1 MKLTINIFLL
11 CATLFLFSC
20 GGSSN
25 DSSGSVNNDNNQ
37 DSNVVDNSPETV
49 KTNWTSI
56 AVNKHDNAGYITFTT
71 SRIKVDKTG
80 IIKIVVERVAG
91 FQGAVSV
98 NLSTYSTTGD
108 IAMTAGV
115 NFTELNDITISYADG
130 EAGQKY
136 VELNIISA
144 PPPGLHMFGISMD
157 SPTGGVKI
165 RHPEMHIYFDDG
177 GVNTSATIATATNPN
192 DLETKINSATAGTL
206 IYARAG
212 IYTYNNRTAGQQYGG
227 YTITNASGIKTAPI
241 IVSAYPSELPVIDQ
255 QYANNND
262 RLGNDTAVGFLI
274 DDGTKYLHIK
284 GFEIRN
290 TLYTS
295 IMFLPNATNYNLG
308 IVIEDNHLHDA
319 GNANISNYDINYAA
333 GTNEGTAN
341 ARTDNIGGVRL
352 DRSIGA
358 IIRNNTIHDIYSA
371 RTTGSLSNPFNSQP
385 YALHSGIHGYDHTN
399 AWIHNNT
406 IHTVN
411 KGIFYKNASQAVAGG
426 EDGFHVHHNNF
437 NNIQQLAIE
446 IGVQGGGVEPAHNFL
461 INNNLATLDASL
473 SPDVS
478 LVQIKYRADVVSQP
492 KGLVIWNNTQIGGD
506 MLFYTQTI
514 NGIISYNNVLHN
526 AVNTLALEG
535 DGDAFTPTVYLSGSS
550 TTVTQN
556 QLDYSNYNC
565 YSNITSFNALLYRNT
580 PLSRSHTSLAGVN
593 GWNTAF
599 SIGGATDLNQDPDVD
614 TIESTPTF
622 VDPNSRDYRTLTGA
636 TVGTGRFARDIGIG
650 SELPMA
656 Q

>member
-1 MKLTINIFLL
+1 MKLAINILL
-11 CATLFLFSC
+11 FCINLLLVSC
-20 GGSSN
+20 GGGADN
-25 DSSGSVNNDNNQ
+25 DISGSVNNNSQ
-37 DSNVVDNSPETV
+37 DSNVLDNSPETV

-56 AVNKHDNAGYITFTT
+56 ATNKHGNAGYITFTT
-71 SRIKVDKTG
+71 SRIKVNKTG
-80 IIKIVVERVAG
+80 IIKIMVERVAG

-108 IAMTAGV
+108 IAMTGGV
-115 NFTELNDITISYADG
+115 NFTELNNINISYADG

-136 VELNIISA
+136 IELNIIAA

-157 SPTGGVKI
+157 SPTGGVKV

-177 GVNTSATIATATNPN
+177 GVNTSATIATAKVPA

-212 IYTYNNRTAGQQYGG
+212 TYTYNFRTAGQQYGG
-227 YTITNASGIKTAPI
+227 YTITNTNGIKTSPI

-255 QYANNND
+255 KYANNND
-262 RLGNDTAVGFLI
+262 RAGNDTAVGFLI
-274 DDGTKYLHIK
+274 NDGTKYLHIK

-295 IMFLPNATNYNLG
+295 IMFHPNATNYNVG

-319 GNANISNYDINYAA
+319 GNANISNYDINYIAV
-333 GTNEGTAN
+333 TNESTAN
-341 ARTDNIGGVRL
+341 GRTDNIGGIRL

-406 IHTVN
+406 IHTVG

-426 EDGFHVHHNNF
+426 EDGFHIHHNNF

-446 IGVQGGGVEPAHNFL
+446 IGVQGSGVEPAHNFL

-473 SPDVS
+473 SSNVS
-478 LVQIKYRADVVSQP
+478 LVEVKYRGDTVSQS

-514 NGIISYNNVLHN
+514 EGIISYNNVLYN
-526 AVNTLALEG
+526 SVNTLALEG
-535 DGDAFTPTVYLSGSS
+535 DGDAFSTTRYLSGSS
-550 TTVTQN
+550 TTITQN

-565 YSNITSFNALLYRNT
+565 YSNISSFNALLYRNT
-580 PLSRSHTSLAGVN
+580 PLSRSYTSLTGLN
-593 GWNTAF
+593 GWDTAF
-599 SIGGATDLNQDPDVD
+599 SIGGATDLDQDPDVD
-614 TIESTPTF
+614 TIESLPTF
-622 VDPNSRDYRTLTGA
+622 VDPGSRDYRTLTGA
-636 TVGTGRFARDIGIG
+636 TVGTGRFSRDIGIG